1 MSRLLPVPVFVL
13 SSCDLT
19 MTLDPVVYEDLDQQ
33 QRSAAD
39 RIFARL
45 QAYDARLRAV
55 SAGSYGLGPI
65 AEDRDRI
72 DVAIEGKWILLN
84 LGDDRIHITTW
95 EGLTAVQR
103 ERWARHYDKILRGSR
118 ARTTD
123 PDDPAGHIWF
133 RACTWRRLRRVGSSS
148 PRPSPPNSTSS
159 SASGPERNEA
169 GVAGRRGVHRPVGL
183 ATARRGSAGTPSRR
197 ARCSREPCRRRL
209 PRRPVPAIMWCTT

>member
-1 MSRLLPVPVFVL
+1 MSRLLPVLVFVL

-19 MTLDPVVYEDLDQQ
+19 MTLDPVVYEGLDQQ

-103 ERWARHYDKILRGSR
+103 ERWARHYDKYYYGDHVREL
-118 ARTTD
+118 TD

-133 RACTWRRLRRVGSSS
+133 LCMHLEAAEARRIEF
-148 PRPSPPNSTSS
+148 TSS
-159 SASGPERNEA
+159 FAAELDVLVRQRA
-169 GVAGRRGVHRPVGL
+169 G
-183 ATARRGSAGTPSRR
+183 
-197 ARCSREPCRRRL
+197 EE
-209 PRRPVPAIMWCTT
+209 